1 MPSIKDL
8 LNAAEAKAKYSPVAA
23 SAEYLFMHGHLTADE
38 MQKVSKTEKVQQLLD
53 ETVKPSTTFADINP
67 HIQKAIRC
75 VQTAVEMFVPNSIDY
90 TVIRKSIEN
99 KPAIGPNEW
108 VITARFSLLDVKTA
122 LKRSFGTDFLLDL
135 NMLGASSQMDD
146 MYWQVFGQKV
156 CANVSNIASELMW
169 QIHNDLFEEGK
180 KDANKHDS

>member
-1 MPSIKDL
+1 MPSIEDL
-8 LNAAEAKAKYSPVAA
+8 LKAARAKVKYNPVAA
-23 SAEYLFMHGHLTADE
+23 NAEYLFMNGHLTADE
-38 MQKVSKTEKVQQLLD
+38 MQRVSKTETVRQMLD
-53 ETVKPSTTFADINP
+53 ETAKPSTTFADINP

-90 TVIRKSIEN
+90 TVIRTSIEN

-122 LKRSFGTDFLLDL
+122 LKRAFGADFLLDL

-146 MYWQVFGQKV
+146 MYWQMFGQKV

-169 QIHNDLFEEGK
+169 QIHNDRFEEGK
-180 KDANKHDS
+180 KDGSKHDS